1 MYSCLQLRTP
11 AKKEEGTNF
20 LTLFCMLGLAVSRSY
35 HATRTVHHF
44 ASSGRLREWDERPS
58 ARHTCA
64 RLEVRGACA
73 GYGKLHAG
81 GGSGHAGGHLP
92 AHAPR
97 AGGGRADGLRHPQAA
112 GWAAL
117 HPDAGLRVRGSER
130 HAPQST
136 DAAVLPVPPE
146 SWTVPSYVRL
156 DAHPLAAPREY
167 RLMGW
172 WRLTFQMEFAAAM
185 GHDYVLQTDGDL
197 FLTRPLAGG
206 SLVAQMR
213 AARADMA
220 CYCDTC
226 HRETADSVR
235 GLPEFSA
242 WFLQTRGLQ
251 PWGPVFRHTRPR
263 DARGLYIS
271 SAPTRG
277 RPSDGF
283 DLESLVGH
291 FIVLSME
298 MWARPVV
305 ADYVAAALRSGSVY
319 EERWNEQAVQT
330 WVRFLFVDDSGQGL
344 CRAPTKRQPH
354 GGMQETNGINGK
366 E

>member
-1 MYSCLQLRTP
+1 MPHAVCIILL
-11 AKKEEGTNF
+11 
-20 LTLFCMLGLAVSRSY
+20 LLA
-35 HATRTVHHF
+35 
-44 ASSGRLREWDERPS
+44 
-58 ARHTCA
+58 
-64 RLEVRGACA
+64 ACA
-73 GYGKLHAG
+73 DGMSSPPPA
-81 GGSGHAGGHLP
+81 LP
-92 AHAPR
+92 AHVSKSAELARGMVNFTEAEAADTLGVVYLLTRPGQAEAEQTACAVRRLR
-97 AGGGRADGLRHPQAA
+97 AGLPSTRMQVYVFVGPNATRP
-112 GWAAL
+112 
-117 HPDAGLRVRGSER
+117 
-130 HAPQST
+130 ST
-136 DAAVLPVPPE
+136 DAAVLRVPPE

-156 DAHPLAAPREY
+156 DAHPQAAPREY

-197 FLTRPLAGG
+197 FLTRPVAGG
-206 SLVAQMR
+206 SLVLQMR
-213 AARADMA
+213 EARADMA

-251 PWGPVFRHTRPR
+251 PSGPVFRHTRPR

-277 RPSDGF
+277 RPSEGF
-283 DLESLVGH
+283 DLESLAGH
-291 FIVLSME
+291 FIILSME

-330 WVRFLFVDDSGQGL
+330 WVRFLFVEPDKLLVVGKDSVVHRPNASLMEECKQDL
-344 CRAPTKRQPH
+344 
-354 GGMQETNGINGK
+354 
-366 E
+366 